1 MGVRTE
7 RLKRALYVGR
17 VARRAGLL
25 RVLRALLAR
34 VHDLRWPAFG
44 GFCCAFVLGLYLLW
58 KIIHTP
64 GEL

>member
-17 VARRAGLL
+17 V
-25 RVLRALLAR
+25 
-34 VHDLRWPAFG
+34 HDLRWLAFG
-44 GFCCAFVLGLYLLW
+44 GFCCAFALGLYLLW
-58 KIIHTP
+58 KIIRAP